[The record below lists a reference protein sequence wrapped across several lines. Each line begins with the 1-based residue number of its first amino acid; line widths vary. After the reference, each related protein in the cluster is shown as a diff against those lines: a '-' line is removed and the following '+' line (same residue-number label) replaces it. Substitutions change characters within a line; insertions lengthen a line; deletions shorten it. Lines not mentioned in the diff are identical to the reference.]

1 MKKTTI
7 KKILSILAV
16 IAVLLAFGLCAIAS
30 SDSGDSNDDQGS
42 DNATSDKGKDSN
54 ISYYNVEIKSCR
66 LAKDYAGNPIA
77 IITYSFTNNSEDPA
91 SFMFAFDDN
100 VYQNGVG
107 LNSCLFADDTAN
119 YSSEN
124 QTKQI
129 KTGATLDVEVA
140 YVLNDTTTDLEVE
153 VTRLIDLW
161 DTDEMVKKTFKIS
174 E

>member
-1 MKKTTI
+1 
-7 KKILSILAV
+7 
-16 IAVLLAFGLCAIAS
+16 
-30 SDSGDSNDDQGS
+30 
-42 DNATSDKGKDSN
+42 
-54 ISYYNVEIKSCR
+54 
-66 LAKDYAGNPIA
+66 
-77 IITYSFTNNSEDPA
+77 EDPA